1 MRCERWHASAR
12 TLQPRRAA
20 NGGQARVPG
29 RGPIDVS
36 MVTICPVLGSKIVMA
51 LPLRFVG
58 GTQVIGLVAS
68 VVAPLGPVCA
78 RPHAT
83 QSEKGQ
89 GPISSEAL
97 RGGGPVFR

>member
-1 MRCERWHASAR
+1 M
-12 TLQPRRAA
+12 
-20 NGGQARVPG
+20 RVPG
-29 RGPIDVS
+29 RGLIDVS

-58 GTQVIGLVAS
+58 GTQVIELVAR

-83 QSEKGQ
+83 QSEGGQ
-89 GPISSEAL
+89 GPISSDPL
-97 RGGGPVFR
+97 RDGAPVFC